1 MDSGAHC
8 CFTLPFVPPPSLSEP
23 TSNLRFDLLES
34 KVTQNPVH
42 MQDAQVPEASDA
54 DDSKSKPQ
62 PGQVRFSS
70 VTEEIEPSVKSPSAQ
85 DSALGGKPSSSI
97 PNQTSDEE
105 IRTLAATF
113 QRSQLQE
120 SRLRNFSYEPV
131 SLPSSRV
138 CMQFAV

>member
-1 MDSGAHC
+1 
-8 CFTLPFVPPPSLSEP
+8 
-23 TSNLRFDLLES
+23 
-34 KVTQNPVH
+34 

-54 DDSKSKPQ
+54 DSKLKPQ

-85 DSALGGKPSSSI
+85 DPALEGKPSSPI

-138 CMQFAV
+138 CMQFAI

>member
-1 MDSGAHC
+1 
-8 CFTLPFVPPPSLSEP
+8 
-23 TSNLRFDLLES
+23 
-34 KVTQNPVH
+34 

-54 DDSKSKPQ
+54 DSSKLKSQ

-70 VTEEIEPSVKSPSAQ
+70 VTEEIEPSVKSVSAQ
-85 DSALGGKPSSSI
+85 DPALEGKPSSSI
-97 PNQTSDEE
+97 ANQSSDEE
-105 IRTLAATF
+105 IRSLAATF

-138 CMQFAV
+138 CMQFAVCRLTHV

>member
-1 MDSGAHC
+1 MRIAV
-8 CFTLPFVPPPSLSEP
+8 LPCLLHPPPSKPS
-23 TSNLRFDLLES
+23 SNLGFDLS
-34 KVTQNPVH
+34 VSQATQNPVH
-42 MQDAQVPEASDA
+42 MQDAQIPEESDA
-54 DDSKSKPQ
+54 DSKSKSQ

-85 DSALGGKPSSSI
+85 DPALEGKPSSPI

-138 CMQFAV
+138 CMQFAI

>member
-1 MDSGAHC
+1 
-8 CFTLPFVPPPSLSEP
+8 
-23 TSNLRFDLLES
+23 
-34 KVTQNPVH
+34 

-54 DDSKSKPQ
+54 DSSKLKPQ

-70 VTEEIEPSVKSPSAQ
+70 VTEEIEPSIKSPSAQ
-85 DSALGGKPSSSI
+85 DSALEGKPSSI

-138 CMQFAV
+138 CMEFGI